1 MVAAAFCFTLMVAL
15 AKAGSPRFGALEMV
29 FYHGAV
35 SLALLWPWAK
45 IRGLELRTP
54 HLALHG
60 LRSLAG
66 TAGMACWFYSMGALP
81 LGTGITLNYTSSLF
95 TAIAIGV
102 ASWWTGKSEQPNRWL
117 HAAIIVG
124 FIGVLTILRPTIK
137 QGSELEMIAGLAGG
151 LLGAIALLLI
161 RRLGQ
166 LGEPSWRVVLYV
178 SAMHM
183 LAGALGTSL
192 SPKGWQG
199 IDWSDL
205 PILAGL
211 GITALAGQL
220 CVTRAFARG
229 RTLLAA
235 NLQYTG
241 VVFGVL
247 LGWVAFGERPSGL
260 ELIGI
265 ALIVASGVLAT
276 LAAARTSTDARRRPA
291 S

>member
-15 AKAGSPRFGALEMV
+15 AKAGSSRFGALELV
-29 FYHGAV
+29 FYHGLV

-45 IRGLELRTP
+45 ARGLPLHTP
-54 HLALHG
+54 CLGLHG

-66 TAGMACWFYSMGALP
+66 TAGMACWFYSMGSLP

-102 ASWWTGKSEQPNRWL
+102 GSWWAGRSESPNRWL
-117 HAAIIVG
+117 HAAIIAG
-124 FIGVLTILRPTIK
+124 FIGVLAILRPTIK
-137 QGSELEMIAGLAGG
+137 QGSELAMIAGLAGG

-166 LGEPSWRVVLYV
+166 VGEPTWRVVLYV
-178 SAMHM
+178 SAAHM

-192 SPKGWQG
+192 SSAGWRRVEMA
-199 IDWSDL
+199 DL
-205 PILAGL
+205 PILIGL
-211 GITALAGQL
+211 GVTTLVGQL
-220 CVTRAFARG
+220 CVTRALARG
-229 RTLLAA
+229 RPLLAA

-247 LGWVAFGERPSGL
+247 LGWVAFDEHPSGI
-260 ELIGI
+260 ELMGI

-276 LAAARTSTDARRRPA
+276 LSAARTSTDAHRMPP